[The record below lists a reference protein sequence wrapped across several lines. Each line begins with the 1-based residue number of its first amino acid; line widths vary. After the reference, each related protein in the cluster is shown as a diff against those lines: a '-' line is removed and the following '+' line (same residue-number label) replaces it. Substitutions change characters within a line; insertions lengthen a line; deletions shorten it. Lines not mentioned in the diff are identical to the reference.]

1 MEPDYVTFSNIIID
15 DIVLW
20 DGSTHMS
27 VLGGSGTHAL
37 IGMRVWSRSLGFVAS
52 VGCGTTESVYR
63 QPLEALGCVDLRAIV
78 RRENYQTARAWQ
90 LFEKDGTR
98 TEVMRT
104 DPAEFLNNTPRYEEM
119 PDDYRNAK
127 GFHVL
132 WGRDLDELSSLL
144 AKLRKGNPTTCLLW
158 EPSPDH
164 ERGAP
169 NQYMDIIKQI
179 DVFSPDMQQATS
191 ITGLEDVAEIASVFA
206 HWGAR
211 NIAIRMGDQGSYV
224 ATQNGK
230 ACHIPAV
237 AKKIVDVTGAGNAYC
252 GGLLVGITEELD
264 IQDAA
269 LRAAVSA
276 SFAMEQ
282 FGVPTFGDDLF
293 EEATTRMSWSRQK
306 IVEDN
311 WEKRT

>member
-1 MEPDYVTFSNIIID
+1 
-15 DIVLW
+15 
-20 DGSTHMS
+20 MS

-52 VGCGTTESVYR
+52 VGTDISRSIYKDS
-63 QPLEALGCVDLRAIV
+63 LDALGGVDLRAVV

-104 DPAEFLNNTPRYEEM
+104 DPGEFLDNTPRYEEM
-119 PDDYRNAK
+119 PDDYRTAN

-144 AKLRKGNPTTCLLW
+144 AKLRKGNPTSCLLW

-169 NQYMDIIKQI
+169 GQYMDILKQV
-179 DVFSPDMQQATS
+179 DVFSPDLQQATS
-191 ITGLEDVAEIASVFA
+191 ITGLEDVAAISSVFA
-206 HWGAR
+206 LWGAR
-211 NIAIRMGDQGSYV
+211 IIAIRMGDQGSYV
-224 ATQNGK
+224 ATKDGT
-230 ACHIPAV
+230 AWHMPAV
-237 AKKIVDVTGAGNAYC
+237 VKKIVDVTGAGNAYC
-252 GGLLVGITEELD
+252 GGLLVGITEALD
-264 IQDAA
+264 VPEAA

-282 FGVPTFGDDLF
+282 FGVPNFGDDLF
-293 EEATTRMSWSRQK
+293 EEATTRMSGSRQK

-311 WEKRT
+311 WKKRT

>member
-1 MEPDYVTFSNIIID
+1 MKPDYVTFSNLIID

-20 DGSTHMS
+20 DGKTFMG
-27 VLGGSGTHAL
+27 VLGGAGTHAL
-37 IGMRVWSRSLGFVAS
+37 VGMRVWSRSLGLVAS
-52 VGCGTTESVYR
+52 VGRDVPETVYR
-63 QPLEALGCVDLRAIV
+63 QPLEALGYVDLRAIV

-104 DPAEFLNNTPRYEEM
+104 DPAEFLDNTPRHEEM

-132 WGRDLDELSSLL
+132 WGRDLDELGSLL
-144 AKLRKGNPTTCLLW
+144 AKLRKGNPSTCLLW

-164 ERGAP
+164 ERGTP
-169 NQYMDIIKQI
+169 DQYIDILKQV
-179 DVFSPDMQQATS
+179 DVFSPDIQQATF
-191 ITGLEDVAEIASVFA
+191 ITGLEDVAEISSVFVQ
-206 HWGAR
+206 WGAR
-211 NIAIRMGDQGSYV
+211 TLAIRRGDQGSYV
-224 ATQNGK
+224 ATRDGQ
-230 ACHIPAV
+230 AWHVPAV
-237 AKKIVDVTGAGNAYC
+237 AEKIVDVTGAGNAYC
-252 GGLLVGITEELD
+252 GGLLWGVAEALD
-264 IQDAA
+264 VRDAA

-276 SFAMEQ
+276 SFTLEQ

-293 EEATTRMSWSRQK
+293 EEATTRLSGSRQK

-311 WEKRT
+311 WKKRT

>member
-1 MEPDYVTFSNIIID
+1 
-15 DIVLW
+15 
-20 DGSTHMS
+20 MS

-52 VGCGTTESVYR
+52 VGTDISRSIYKDS
-63 QPLEALGCVDLRAIV
+63 LDALGGVDLRAVV

-104 DPAEFLNNTPRYEEM
+104 DPGEFLDNTPRYEEM
-119 PDDYRNAK
+119 PDDYRTAN

-169 NQYMDIIKQI
+169 GQYMDILKQV
-179 DVFSPDMQQATS
+179 DVFSPDLQQATS
-191 ITGLEDVAEIASVFA
+191 ITGLEDVAAISSVFA
-206 HWGAR
+206 LWGAR
-211 NIAIRMGDQGSYV
+211 IIAIRMGDQGSYV
-224 ATQNGK
+224 ATKDGT
-230 ACHIPAV
+230 AWHMPAV
-237 AKKIVDVTGAGNAYC
+237 VKKIVDVTGAGNAYC

-264 IQDAA
+264 VREAA

-282 FGVPTFGDDLF
+282 FGVPAFGDDLF
-293 EEATTRMSWSRQK
+293 EEATTRMSGSRQK

-311 WEKRT
+311 WKKRT

>member
-1 MEPDYVTFSNIIID
+1 
-15 DIVLW
+15 
-20 DGSTHMS
+20 MS

-52 VGCGTTESVYR
+52 VGTDISRSIYKDS
-63 QPLEALGCVDLRAIV
+63 LDALGGVDLRAVV

-104 DPAEFLNNTPRYEEM
+104 DPGEFLDNTPRYEEM
-119 PDDYRNAK
+119 PDDYRTAN

-169 NQYMDIIKQI
+169 GQYMDILKQV
-179 DVFSPDMQQATS
+179 DVFSPDLQQATS
-191 ITGLEDVAEIASVFA
+191 ITGLEDVAAISSVFA
-206 HWGAR
+206 LWGAR
-211 NIAIRMGDQGSYV
+211 IIAIRMGDQGSYV
-224 ATQNGK
+224 ATKDGT
-230 ACHIPAV
+230 AWHMPAV
-237 AKKIVDVTGAGNAYC
+237 VKKIVDVTGAGNAYC
-252 GGLLVGITEELD
+252 GGLLVGIAEALD
-264 IQDAA
+264 VPEAA

-293 EEATTRMSWSRQK
+293 EEATTRMSGSRQK

-311 WEKRT
+311 WKKRT